1 MTAVHV
7 ALILVGYALKAA
19 VTVVLWRRYGPRVR
33 ALGRLARSRKS
44 AGRPVLARAT
54 PGHLARTFRLG
65 PAERLAH
72 DRGAAAG
79 RRRAVERQHRD
90 ADAGR

>member
-1 MTAVHV
+1 MTAFHLV
-7 ALILVGYALKAA
+7 LILAGYVVKAG

-33 ALGRLARSRKS
+33 ALGRLARARKS

-54 PGHLARTFRLG
+54 PGGLSRTFRLG

-72 DRGAAAG
+72 DRDAAAG
-79 RRRAVERQHRD
+79 TPSSVSA
-90 ADAGR
+90 AT